1 VRKKRPNRKNPGG
14 RRFISE
20 SLLLYSIAGG
30 WSSSQAAVAD
40 IVNLLGMGK
49 KK

>member
-1 VRKKRPNRKNPGG
+1 MRKKRPNRKNLGE
-14 RRFISE
+14 RCFIPE
-20 SLLLYSIAGG
+20 FLLLYSIAGG
-30 WSSSQAAVAD
+30 RDSSQAAVVD